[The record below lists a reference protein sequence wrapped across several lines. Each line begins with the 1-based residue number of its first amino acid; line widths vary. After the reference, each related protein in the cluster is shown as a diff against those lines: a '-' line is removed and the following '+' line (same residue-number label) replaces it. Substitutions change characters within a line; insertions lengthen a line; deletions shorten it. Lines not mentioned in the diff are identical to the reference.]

1 MISIELY
8 TLIVKFMA
16 SGSAVQAQG
25 RSKYCHLE
33 KCKKKKQ
40 KQKHH
45 MSQFFFYIYFF
56 TITVEKNKL
65 DAFVIMSMIDVFFL
79 NF

>member
-8 TLIVKFMA
+8 TVIVKFMA

-33 KCKKKKQ
+33 KCKKKQQQ
-40 KQKHH
+40 KTTPYEPI
-45 MSQFFFYIYFF
+45 FF
-56 TITVEKNKL
+56 
-65 DAFVIMSMIDVFFL
+65 
-79 NF
+79 

>member
-8 TLIVKFMA
+8 TVIVKFMA

-33 KCKKKKQ
+33 KCKKKPQ
-40 KQKHH
+40 KTTPYEPI
-45 MSQFFFYIYFF
+45 FF
-56 TITVEKNKL
+56 
-65 DAFVIMSMIDVFFL
+65 
-79 NF
+79 

>member
-40 KQKHH
+40 KTKTP
-45 MSQFFFYIYFF
+45 YEPI
-56 TITVEKNKL
+56 
-65 DAFVIMSMIDVFFL
+65 FFL
-79 NF
+79 YLLLYYNSREK